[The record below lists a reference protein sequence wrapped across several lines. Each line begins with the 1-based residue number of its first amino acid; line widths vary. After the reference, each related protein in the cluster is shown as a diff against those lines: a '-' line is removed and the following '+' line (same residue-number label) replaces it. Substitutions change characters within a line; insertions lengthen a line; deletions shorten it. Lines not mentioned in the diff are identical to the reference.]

1 MGNLLERIAE
11 IAENENI
18 SIGKLEQQIGASKGV
33 ISRALANNSD
43 IQSKWIINLVENYPR
58 YSIDWLISG
67 RGEMLGADKPA
78 TDSEDSVV
86 KKSIPLIPLEAFAG
100 YPTEQFNDMPIEEYY
115 QINEFSNA
123 DFLIRVK
130 GDSMTPKYNGGDL
143 VACKKIQEITF
154 FQWHRIYVVYTK
166 SQGIVIKRVEPAPT
180 EDCIELVSDNPAYKP
195 FLLKKEEID
204 DIAIVLGAVTLE

>member
-1 MGNLLERIAE
+1 MDFSSLKRKWLNNELDKLQESGLSKAQIARQLDILPQQLNNILNGSRGISDNFIDKFISAFSLSQIDLFHNEGSLTERKI
-11 IAENENI
+11 
-18 SIGKLEQQIGASKGV
+18 
-33 ISRALANNSD
+33 
-43 IQSKWIINLVENYPR
+43 
-58 YSIDWLISG
+58 
-67 RGEMLGADKPA
+67 
-78 TDSEDSVV
+78 
-86 KKSIPLIPLEAFAG
+86 IPLIPLEAFAG
-100 YPTEQFNDMPIEEYY
+100 YPAEQFNDMPIEEYY

>member
-1 MGNLLERIAE
+1 MDFSSLKRKWLNNELDKLQESGLSKAQIARQLDILPQQLNNILNGSRGISDNFIDKFISAFSLSQIDLFHNEGSLTERKI
-11 IAENENI
+11 
-18 SIGKLEQQIGASKGV
+18 
-33 ISRALANNSD
+33 
-43 IQSKWIINLVENYPR
+43 
-58 YSIDWLISG
+58 
-67 RGEMLGADKPA
+67 
-78 TDSEDSVV
+78 
-86 KKSIPLIPLEAFAG
+86 IPLIPLEAFAG
-100 YPTEQFNDMPIEEYY
+100 YPTEQFSDMPIEEYY